1 MSDTI
6 LVPTDGS
13 PESERALEIAIPL
26 ARALGLSIT
35 VFWCWEGL
43 PDFEETFAAEFTDRI
58 TEKETA
64 DRAEAAAALARRRI
78 EPAGVKWEIRS
89 AVGDPGTEIV
99 DRAQVLEA
107 RYIAMTT
114 HGRSGL
120 KRWRLGSVADKVMR
134 HAETDTIIVAPDP
147 EVPLRMSIERI
158 LVPLD
163 GSERAERA
171 LEDALVIARAAGA
184 SLLLLRAYL
193 TVIATS
199 PVGLDVAYTQANE
212 AALASAQRYLAGVGD
227 QIGDVPIETTVFGGD
242 AAQAII
248 EASEGADLVVMSS
261 HGRGGLLRAA
271 LGSTTDAVIRGSG
284 KPVLVARSPE

>member
-13 PESERALEIAIPL
+13 PESERALDIAIPL
-26 ARALGLSIT
+26 AKALGLSI
-35 VFWCWEGL
+35 VMFWCWEGL
-43 PDFEETFAAEFTDRI
+43 PDFEETFPEAFTQQI

-78 EPAGVKWEIRS
+78 EPEGVAWEIRS

-99 DRAQVLEA
+99 DLAQQLEA
-107 RYIAMTT
+107 RYIAMST

-120 KRWRLGSVADKVMR
+120 KRWRLGSVADRVMR

-147 EVPLRMSIERI
+147 DVPLRPTIERI
-158 LVPLD
+158 LAPLD

-171 LEDALVIARAAGA
+171 LEDAVVIARAAGA
-184 SLLLLRAYL
+184 SILLLRAYL

-212 AALASAQRYLAGVGD
+212 AALAAAQRYLAAVAE
-227 QIGDVPIETTVFGGD
+227 QIDVPIETTVFGGD

-248 EASEGADLVVMSS
+248 EASEGVDLVVMSS

-284 KPVLVARSPE
+284 KPVLVSRSPA

>member
-13 PESERALEIAIPL
+13 PESEHALQIAIPL

-43 PDFEETFAAEFTDRI
+43 PDFEETFPEEFTERI

-64 DRAEAAAALARRRI
+64 DRAEAAAELARRRI
-78 EPAGVKWEIRS
+78 EPAGVAWEIRS
-89 AVGDPGTEIV
+89 AAGDPGTEIV
-99 DRAQVLEA
+99 DLAQVLEA
-107 RYIAMTT
+107 RYIAMST

-120 KRWRLGSVADKVMR
+120 KRWRLGSVADRVMR

-147 EVPLRMSIERI
+147 EVPLRTSIERI

-171 LEDALVIARAAGA
+171 LDDALVIARATGA

-193 TVIATS
+193 TVIASS

-212 AALASAQRYLAGVGD
+212 AALASAQRYLAGVGER
-227 QIGDVPIETTVFGGD
+227 IADVPIEITVFGGD

-248 EASEGADLVVMSS
+248 EAAEGVDLVVMSS

-284 KPVLVARSPE
+284 KPVLVARCPE